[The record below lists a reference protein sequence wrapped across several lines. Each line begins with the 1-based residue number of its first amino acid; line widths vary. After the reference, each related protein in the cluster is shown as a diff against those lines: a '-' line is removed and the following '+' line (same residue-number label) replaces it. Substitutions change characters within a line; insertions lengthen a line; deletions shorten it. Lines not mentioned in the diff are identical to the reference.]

1 MCEPVTMLST
11 GLKMAGQVQQ
21 HNAAASG
28 VKSRNRA
35 KLRNFDEQ
43 NRQYDREVLLDNA
56 KWKNDVQVQ
65 DVEQDQVYA
74 AMVNQWTERDLQL
87 DRVFAEGD
95 KKIEN
100 AITQMYENDYAGT
113 QTGATAARLAGKS
126 AKKLGQYKSKVLH
139 SMMMA
144 KEETAVGK
152 DADRQ
157 RAQWDSV
164 KLFERIRFSP
174 IHGRTPMAPELE
186 AGPSKSALI
195 LGLATSAVGGFSRAQ
210 DLDASKYLKDMGGAN
225 EAAGAVTENNWM
237 AGTSSMY
244 SGAGAPN
251 VWSPN
256 APNLNLGIDY
266 EAMSQNMPTYNAFDA
281 SQKIGFQDS
290 SLLSQGT

>member
-21 HNAAASG
+21 HNAAAAG

-74 AMVNQWTERDLQL
+74 AMVNQWTERDQQL
-87 DRVFAEGD
+87 DKLFAEGD
-95 KKIEN
+95 QKIEN
-100 AITQMYENDYAGT
+100 AIVEMYENDYAGT

-126 AKKLGQYKSKVLH
+126 AKKLGQYKSQVLH

-164 KLFERIRFSP
+164 KLFEKIRFSP

-186 AGPSKSALI
+186 AGPSKAGLI
-195 LGLATSAVGGFSRAQ
+195 LGLATSAVGGFARAQ
-210 DLDASKYLKDMGGAN
+210 DLKAPSIGSGPG
-225 EAAGAVTENNWM
+225 EVTENNWS
-237 AGTSSMY
+237 ADAPGQSSWY
-244 SGAGAPN
+244 SGGSG
-251 VWSPN
+251 VSSWSPN
-256 APNLNLGIDY
+256 APSLSMSGSYNDAMNFDLGSQLNKSLPNTNVGW
-266 EAMSQNMPTYNAFDA
+266 SL
-281 SQKIGFQDS
+281 DS
-290 SLLSQGT
+290 SILSQGT

>member
-1 MCEPVTMLST
+1 
-11 GLKMAGQVQQ
+11 MAGQVQQ
-21 HNAAASG
+21 HNAAAAG

-74 AMVNQWTERDLQL
+74 AMVNQWTERDQQL
-87 DRVFAEGD
+87 DKLFAEGD
-95 KKIEN
+95 QKIEN
-100 AITQMYENDYAGT
+100 AIIEMYENDYAGT

-126 AKKLGQYKSKVLH
+126 AKKLGQYKSQVLH
-139 SMMMA
+139 GMMMA

-164 KLFERIRFSP
+164 KLFEKIRFSP

-186 AGPSKSALI
+186 AGPSKAGLI

-210 DLDASKYLKDMGGAN
+210 DLDASKYLKDMGGPG
-225 EAAGAVTENNWM
+225 EVTENSWDAGNVNWTD
-237 AGTSSMY
+237 TSAAS
-244 SGAGAPN
+244 A
-251 VWSPN
+251 WSPN
-256 APNLNLGIDY
+256 APSLSMSGSYNDAMNFDLGSQLNKSLPNTNVGW
-266 EAMSQNMPTYNAFDA
+266 SL
-281 SQKIGFQDS
+281 DS
-290 SLLSQGT
+290 SILSQGT